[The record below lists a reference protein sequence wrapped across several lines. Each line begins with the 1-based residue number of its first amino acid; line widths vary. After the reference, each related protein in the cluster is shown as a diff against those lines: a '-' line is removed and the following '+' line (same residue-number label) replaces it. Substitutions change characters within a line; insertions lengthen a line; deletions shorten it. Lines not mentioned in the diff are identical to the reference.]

1 MLIITISIKY
11 LGDACNLPPPPKPLV
26 IPDPTMPPEIEK
38 LVLFGERCA
47 STELIVFVSAAL
59 CVFGGMRIFNSYR
72 VIQMN
77 MEISLILAHVF
88 AVLLPNF
95 SYDQEVVYL
104 NIIYSPFLMLLTSEV
119 AIKRTLII

>member
-1 MLIITISIKY
+1 MLIIAISIKY

-104 NIIYSPFLMLLTSEV
+104 NIIYSPFLMF
-119 AIKRTLII
+119 